1 MQLGLCCLT
10 GAPDRS
16 CDGHNT
22 EIPIEAATV
31 AMPSAS
37 VDPVV
42 HEVIAM
48 RERVAT
54 IEQEVDRVFRAVL
67 RVLHITH
74 PELAR
79 EMKLDG
85 T

>member
-1 MQLGLCCLT
+1 
-10 GAPDRS
+10 
-16 CDGHNT
+16 
-22 EIPIEAATV
+22 
-31 AMPSAS
+31 MPSAS